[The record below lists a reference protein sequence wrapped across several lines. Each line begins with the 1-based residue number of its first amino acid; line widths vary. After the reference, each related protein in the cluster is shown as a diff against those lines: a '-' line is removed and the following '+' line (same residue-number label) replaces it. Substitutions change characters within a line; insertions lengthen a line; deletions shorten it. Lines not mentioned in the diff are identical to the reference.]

1 MQDLKIDPEFRD
13 KIPPIPKEDFDGLRS
28 DILRDGYVRDP
39 LVVWDEENTLLD
51 GHHRWRVIQEHPEL
65 PYTTDRKSFPDRWA
79 AIAWIC
85 ANQLHKH
92 NLNDIQKAKLMQEE
106 YEARQRSSGFQV
118 GHPQYRPYGDEIH
131 HHTEKSH
138 KDGSKTAINNN
149 KNKTRKLIAHEHGVS
164 EHQVQLAVEMGRGL
178 DKAAEVDPEFKR
190 EVLSGEVKAQKSDLA
205 AIRKLDTPD
214 EVQDAVNAIRSGGMK
229 KSGNQSAQPP
239 QDESDRTEYG
249 RTRKLLSDIRKIGE
263 KIAEEPSK
271 KYTTDNLIDELC
283 VMCDYFVDQLNQT
296 LKQRKSVIGNGERVL
311 ELLESFEK
319 KIVDVETRIAK
330 EAKRK

>member
-51 GHHRWRVIQEHPEL
+51 GHHRWMVIQEHPEL
-65 PYTTDRKSFPDRWA
+65 PYTVDRKSFPDRWA

-92 NLNDIQKAKLMQEE
+92 NLNDVQKAKLMHEE
-106 YEARQRSSGFQV
+106 YEARQKSHGGDRRSEEFSS
-118 GHPQYRPYGDEIH
+118 DEIH
-131 HHTEKSH
+131 HLKEA
-138 KDGSKTAINNN
+138 GV

-190 EVLSGEVKAQKSDLA
+190 DVLSGEVKAKKSDLA

-229 KSGNQSAQPP
+229 KPGDQPAQPP

-311 ELLESFEK
+311 KLLESFEK

>member
-51 GHHRWRVIQEHPEL
+51 GHHRWMVILEHPEL
-65 PYTTDRKSFPDRWA
+65 PYTVDRKSFPDRWA

-92 NLNDIQKAKLMQEE
+92 NMNEIQRAKLIQEE
-106 YEARQRSSGFQV
+106 HDAKQKSHGGDRRSEEFSSG
-118 GHPQYRPYGDEIH
+118 ENIH
-131 HHTEKSH
+131 LKKTEVKNGKTRSIIAREH
-138 KDGSKTAINNN
+138 GITPGEVKTA
-149 KNKTRKLIAHEHGVS
+149 
-164 EHQVQLAVEMGRGL
+164 VEVGRGI
-178 DKAAEVDPEFKR
+178 DRAAEVDPEFKR
-190 EVLSGEVKAQKSDLA
+190 EVLSGEVKAKKSDLA

-229 KSGNQSAQPP
+229 KPGNQSAQPP